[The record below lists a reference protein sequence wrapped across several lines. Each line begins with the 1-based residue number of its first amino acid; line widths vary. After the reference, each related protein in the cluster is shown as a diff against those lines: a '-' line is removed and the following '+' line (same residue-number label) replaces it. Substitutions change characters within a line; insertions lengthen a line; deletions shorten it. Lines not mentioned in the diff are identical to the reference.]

1 MFNIIL
7 CPTDLSEAS
16 LTAVRYAVKL
26 AERCQSKLFLLN
38 IHEEFMDDKERV
50 MLRVSV
56 DHFKEHMAQKAM
68 KSKEIMQAELEKTG
82 GEGLD
87 YELLVREGKPTKAIL
102 DIAGELEADVIVI
115 TTNGRDSLGEKILG
129 STAEHIIRYSQIPVL
144 TIRV

>member
-1 MFNIIL
+1 MFKTIL

-16 LTAVRYAVKL
+16 LTAVKYAVKL
-26 AERCQSKLFLLN
+26 TERCQSKLILLN
-38 IHEEFMDDKERV
+38 IHEEFMDDKERM

-56 DHFKEHMAQKAM
+56 DHFKEHMAQKALE
-68 KSKEIMQAELEKTG
+68 SKEIMKSGIEKAG

-87 YELLVREGKPTKAIL
+87 YQLLVREGKPTQAIL
-102 DIAGELEADVIVI
+102 DIAGELGADVIVI
-115 TTNGRDSLGEKILG
+115 TTNGRDSLGEKIVG